1 MALRRKIEQ
10 DIRAYLSSDS
20 NKMMII
26 DGARQVG
33 KSFIIRQVGKEL
45 FPNYIEINMEADKLG
60 DRVFAEAKTVKDF
73 YLAERPGEY
82 TCLHR

>member
-20 NKMMII
+20 NKMMFI

-45 FPNYIEINMEADKLG
+45 FPNYIEINMEGDKLG
-60 DRVFAEAKTVKDF
+60 DRVFAETRRF
-73 YLAERPGEY
+73 CY
-82 TCLHR
+82 TL